1 VLIYTKGIL
10 NHWEMK
16 KSKTHYDSTY
26 FNKFQKKV
34 GELGGKMNKFKFNKH
49 IKETDTVLDFGCGGG
64 FLLNNLVCKKK
75 IGIEVNDFAR
85 NYCIDE
91 FGIECFISLD
101 EIENNSI
108 DVVISNHCL
117 EHCSNPDNI
126 LSELFNKLKTEGK
139 IIICVPLDSRKLSYK
154 KNDINFHLYSF
165 SPMNLGN
172 LLINNGFEVLLSKTL
187 YHKWP
192 PKVYLLSRIIGTKAL
207 NSISYLYGR
216 VNFRSTQT
224 IAFGLKP
231 N

>member
-1 VLIYTKGIL
+1 
-10 NHWEMK
+10 M
-16 KSKTHYDSTY
+16 
-26 FNKFQKKV
+26 
-34 GELGGKMNKFKFNKH
+34 KFKKFTNSSLKLKYEN
-49 IKETDTVLDFGCGGG
+49 IYKKGAYKKFFSFDKNSIQNSLVKSISNWSKLVVLDFGCGGG

-75 IGIEVNDFAR
+75 TGIEVNDIAR
-85 NYCIDE
+85 NYCINK
-91 FGIECFISLD
+91 FGIECFMSLD

-108 DVVISNHCL
+108 DVIISNHCL

-126 LSELFNKLKTEGK
+126 LSGLFKKLKTGGK
-139 IIICVPLDSRKLSYK
+139 IIICVPLDSRKLRYK

-207 NSISYLYGR
+207 HSISYLYGR
-216 VNFRSTQT
+216 VNFRFTQT